1 MKNFIKNALSEKGE
15 ISSIRINLLSGTFYI
30 FLLVVVIC
38 YVVIWN
44 KDINYIYATTGTI
57 TVLGGLYFGTKVYQK
72 RFEAGQVKDDM
83 SVESKTEIKSQ

>member
-30 FLLVVVIC
+30 FLLVIAIC

-44 KDINYIYATTGTI
+44 KDINYIYAATGTI

-72 RFEAGQVKDDM
+72 RFEAGQVKDDI
-83 SVESKTEIKSQ
+83 SVESKEIKSQ